1 MEKEC
6 RKREELGNGQN
17 TTNFLSN
24 SIMKNDARWKE
35 SRGREENIEKQI
47 QFKRWNQR
55 KLSTQNQQYH
65 AQSVNRLKDNA
76 IEMENGKKEKWEQ
89 FEEKWR

>member
-6 RKREELGNGQN
+6 RKREELGNGKN

-24 SIMKNDARWKE
+24 SIMKNNARWKE

-55 KLSTQNQQYH
+55 KPSTQNQQYH